1 MHPPGADTVLVRHGD
16 VGSKSA
22 KVQSDMERT
31 LRENVERILDA
42 RGVEASVDARWSR
55 IFARA
60 SEVEAATDAVTDV
73 FGVVSA
79 SPTVVVDPTMRGI
92 RRALAKTAREY
103 YDGGAFAVDARR
115 TGRHDFTSQDI
126 GRDGGEAVWQAVED
140 DFQPE
145 VDLDH
150 PDITFFVE
158 CRDDAA
164 YVFLEKRDGPG
175 GMPLGT
181 QRPLVAL
188 VSGGI
193 DSPVAAYEAMKR
205 GSPVIP
211 VYLDL
216 GEYGGPDHE
225 ARAIETVRRLGTYA
239 PGRDLSVHRVP
250 AGNAVNRIV
259 ECVGKDRMLVY
270 RRLMYRIAEAVAD
283 EAGAVGVVTGEALGQ
298 KSSQTAANFAA
309 VDDATVLPIHRPLFT
324 WDKQDIIAAAREI
337 GTYDT
342 STVNAGC
349 NRIAPDHPETNA
361 DPAAVRAAT
370 PDDIEELV
378 DEAVA
383 GTTLVDVEAES

>member
-31 LRENVERILDA
+31 LRENVERTLDT
-42 RGVEASVDARWSR
+42 RGVDASVDARWSR
-55 IFARA
+55 IFVHARD
-60 SEVEAATDAVTDV
+60 VEAATDAVTDV

-79 SPTVVVDPTMRGI
+79 SPAVVVDPTMRGI
-92 RRALAKTAREY
+92 ERALAKTAREH
-103 YDGGAFAVDARR
+103 YDSGAFAVDARR
-115 TGRHDFTSQDI
+115 TGSHDFTSQDI
-126 GRDGGEAVWQAVED
+126 GREGGEAVWHAVED
-140 DFQPE
+140 DFDPE
-145 VDLDH
+145 VDLDD

-181 QRPLVAL
+181 QRPVVAL

-193 DSPVAAYEAMKR
+193 DSPVAAYEVMKR
-205 GSPVIP
+205 GAPIVP

-216 GEYGGPDHE
+216 GAYGGPDHE
-225 ARAIETVRRLGTYA
+225 ARAVETVRRLRKYA
-239 PGRDLSVHRVP
+239 PGRDLTVRRVP
-250 AGNAVNRIV
+250 AGDAVDRIV
-259 ECVGKDRMLVY
+259 DSVGKDRMLVY
-270 RRLMYRIAEAVAD
+270 RRLMYRIGEAVARD
-283 EAGAVGVVTGEALGQ
+283 EGAVGIVTGEALGQ

-309 VDDATVLPIHRPLFT
+309 VDDATTLPIHRPLFT
-324 WDKQDIIAAAREI
+324 WDKQDIVAKAREI

-361 DPAAVRAAT
+361 DPVAVRAAT

-378 DEAVA
+378 AAAVDDL
-383 GTTLVDVEAES
+383 TLVAPEVEA